1 MRRGGTECHQLF
13 NGRETGGRTEE
24 MRMLGGQSSFYLGK
38 MKDATADMG
47 GTRYSWENEMRYQK
61 RYR

>member
-38 MKDATADMG
+38 MKDETADMG
-47 GTRYSWENEMRYQK
+47 GTLGKMR
-61 RYR
+61 